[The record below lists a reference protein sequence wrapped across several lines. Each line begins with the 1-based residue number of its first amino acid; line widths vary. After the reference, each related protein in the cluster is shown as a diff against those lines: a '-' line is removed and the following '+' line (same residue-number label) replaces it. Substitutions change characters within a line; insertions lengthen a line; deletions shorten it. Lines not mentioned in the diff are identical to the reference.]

1 VLEVLLGGGKDVT
14 VGGARGDTLCEELEI
29 VLCVVEVML
38 CAPMRQVLTEVEIAL
53 AK

>member
-1 VLEVLLGGGKDVT
+1 MLEVLLGGGKDVT
-14 VGGARGDTLCEELEI
+14 VGARGDTLCEELEI

-38 CAPMRQVLTEVEIAL
+38 CARMRQVTEVEIAL